1 MTMSSLFKLYAVAL
15 PTFLVI
21 DLVWLGFVARSFY
34 QTHLGH
40 LMRANVNWVAAIVFY
55 LVFVAGIR
63 VFVVWPAIERE
74 SLARALSLG
83 AFFGLVTYAA
93 YDLTSL
99 AVMEGFPLK
108 IALVD
113 LAWGA
118 VLCASVSAITYGV
131 WVKAFMN

>member
-1 MTMSSLFKLYAVAL
+1 MTISSFFKLFAVAL

-21 DLVWLGFVARSFY
+21 DLAWLGLLGRTFY
-34 QTHLGH
+34 QNHLGH
-40 LMRANVNWVAAIVFY
+40 LMRADTNWPAAMAFY
-55 LVFVAGIR
+55 LLFVAGIV
-63 VFVVWPAIERE
+63 VFVVWPAIERG
-74 SLARALSLG
+74 SLGHALLLG

-113 LAWGA
+113 LVWGS
-118 VLCASVSAITYGV
+118 VLCASVSAITYSV
-131 WVKAFMN
+131 WARFFMV